1 MTSVIL
7 VLGAS
12 SWAPALLPII
22 GIVIGAVA
30 AIVGGAFA
38 ACSSQSQLSLCLL
51 SRLDQHKERRRIHGN
66 CRTKLFNKII
76 IDAIVRKRA

>member
-12 SWAPALLPII
+12 SWAPAVLPII

-38 ACSSQSQLSLCLL
+38 AVALNLSYHFVFCHALTSTKSAEESTGIVAQSFLTKSSLMP
-51 SRLDQHKERRRIHGN
+51 
-66 CRTKLFNKII
+66 
-76 IDAIVRKRA
+76 